1 MLADDGARIYP
12 VAEGIADFDL
22 DTDIEEY
29 DYDGR
34 KVYRG
39 NIDLD
44 LSEGGREVYWLYEND
59 TRVGLAE
66 HRGET
71 HTCYWYR
78 DNVYSTLLQEDWQ
91 VYDETIWN
99 ILPQKA
105 YDECMRHGWT
115 TVPKLQARTQLSLAT
130 PDDFVSGAKVSTSVC
145 ERCAAECS
153 HAGCVPIQRAALN
166 EKNVFSVIFLDD
178 EGTIYIPP
186 SDTKAYATLRRRGA
200 AAAAAAAGTTTG
212 GDSTTTGAGGGGDAE
227 PAPASAGYP
236 PSSSSSSSSSA
247 NAARAPPDTIGTA
260 SPSS

>member
-1 MLADDGARIYP
+1 MLADDGRIYP
-12 VAEGIADFDL
+12 VMEGIADFDL

-34 KVYRG
+34 TVYRG

-66 HRGET
+66 HRGDT
-71 HTCYWYR
+71 HKCYWYR

-115 TVPKLQARTQLSLAT
+115 TIPKLQARTRLSLAT
-130 PDDFVSGAKVSTSVC
+130 PEDFTGDRTVTAAVC

-153 HAGCVPIQRAALN
+153 HAGCVPIQREGLN

-178 EGTIYIPP
+178 EGTIYVPP

-200 AAAAAAAGTTTG
+200 AAAATGAATTG
-212 GDSTTTGAGGGGDAE
+212 GSTIAGGGGEAE
-227 PAPASAGYP
+227 PAPASAGY
-236 PSSSSSSSSSA
+236 SSSSSSAA
-247 NAARAPPDTIGTA
+247 NAARAPPDTTGTA